1 MKIRTK
7 ITLSAITI
15 CILTF
20 IIIVIYFA
28 DTQKKLERLKDLQI
42 DNVDLTKISDG
53 VYTGKYNVFPIS
65 VIVKVTVE
73 NHKISDIT
81 LVKHFNGQG
90 ASAEAV
96 LDHIIKNQ
104 TLNVDIIAGATYS
117 SKIILKS
124 IENALNSALK

>member
-1 MKIRTK
+1 M
-7 ITLSAITI
+7 
-15 CILTF
+15 
-20 IIIVIYFA
+20 VIYIA
-28 DTQKKLERLKDLQI
+28 NSQVKLEHIKDLQI

-65 VIVKVTVE
+65 VIVKVKID

-90 ASAEAV
+90 ASAEAI

-124 IENALNSALK
+124 IENALNSAVK